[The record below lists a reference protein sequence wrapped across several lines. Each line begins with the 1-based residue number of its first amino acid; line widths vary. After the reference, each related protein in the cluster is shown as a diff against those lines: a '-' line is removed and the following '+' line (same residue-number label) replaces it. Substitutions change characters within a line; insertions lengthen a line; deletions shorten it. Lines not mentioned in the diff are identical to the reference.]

1 MKNRVIFIVG
11 STATGKS
18 RTAIEL
24 AREINGEIISCD
36 SMQIYK
42 GMPILT
48 QAPSEKDR
56 KGIPHH
62 LMSEVPPDK
71 EYSAAEFSK
80 RAAKLIKNIIK
91 KRKTPIV
98 VGGTG
103 LYVKALV
110 DGLFPSPKKDLD
122 LRKNLESEAARY
134 GSAFLYDELKE
145 IDPEA
150 SHNIH
155 PNDTRRIIRALEIY
169 YSTGIPISVHKKNT
183 KGIKDF
189 YEIAQLGLNIPRQE
203 LYKKINARVEKM
215 FRDGLV
221 RETKALFE
229 SNLSIT
235 AKSAIGIKEI
245 RDYLGGKYNLKETK
259 ETLKKNTRRY
269 AKRQSTW
276 FKRDKRIKWFS
287 DGKSL
292 INYCRFAR

>member
-11 STATGKS
+11 PTTTGKS

-24 AREINGEIISCD
+24 AKEIGGEIISCD

-56 KGIPHH
+56 KEIPHR
-62 LMSEVPPDK
+62 LISEVPPGK

-91 KRKTPIV
+91 KGRTPII

-103 LYVKALV
+103 LYVRALV

-122 LRKNLESEAARY
+122 LRKKLESEAAKY
-134 GSAFLYDELKE
+134 GSASLYGELKR

-150 SHNIH
+150 SHSIH
-155 PNDTRRIIRALEIY
+155 PNDTKRIIRVLEIY
-169 YSTGIPISVHKKNT
+169 YSTGIPASVHKKNT
-183 KGIKDF
+183 KGIKDS
-189 YEIAQLGLNIPRQE
+189 YEIVQLGLNIPRHE
-203 LYKKINARVEKM
+203 LYKKINTRVEKM

-221 RETKALFE
+221 DEAKALFRN
-229 SNLSIT
+229 NLSIT
-235 AKSAIGIKEI
+235 ASSAIGIKEI
-245 RDYLGGKYNLKETK
+245 RGYLGDKYNLNQAKEM
-259 ETLKKNTRRY
+259 LKKNTRRY

-276 FKRDKRIKWFS
+276 FKRDKRIKWFT
-287 DGKSL
+287 DGKNL
-292 INYCRFAR
+292 INYCRFTR